1 MQNPAW
7 SGCPRRYS
15 LGPEASGPDEDAAG
29 PDETEQMSCATVVA
43 HLRNAGCVFA
53 EDEARILLQAAQEAS
68 RDLAARD
75 MADRHDATSSHPTL
89 AEFLARRVAGEPL
102 EQIVG
107 WVEFAGQRI
116 AVAPGVFVPRQRTQL
131 LAAQSILALKAA
143 RGSKAAQRGAQAASC
158 GMEEAGGTVRF
169 LEAFCGVGAVAT
181 TVSRADPGTQIHL
194 GDHDETALDCAR
206 MNVGP
211 EAHPHLLNTLTGL
224 PQTLAGGFDVISA
237 VPPYVPDSAAE
248 FLPREALDHE
258 APTALFGG
266 ADGLDLVRRLI
277 GESRQWLAPSGVL
290 LIELGSEQLH
300 SAADFATQLGFSTGS
315 TLGDDEQTAVLELQP
330 RD

>member
-1 MQNPAW
+1 
-7 SGCPRRYS
+7 
-15 LGPEASGPDEDAAG
+15 
-29 PDETEQMSCATVVA
+29 MSFATVVA

-53 EDEARILLQAAQEAS
+53 EDEARILLQAAQESTS
-68 RDLAARD
+68 RQ
-75 MADRHDATSSHPTL
+75 PTL
-89 AEFLARRVAGEPL
+89 AELLARRVAGEPL

-131 LAAQSILALKAA
+131 LATQSILALKAA
-143 RGSKAAQRGAQAASC
+143 S
-158 GMEEAGGTVRF
+158 GTARF

-211 EAHPHLLNTLTGL
+211 EARPHLLNTLSGL

-248 FLPREALDHE
+248 FLPHEALDHE

-290 LIELGSEQLH
+290 LVELGSEQLH
-300 SAADFATQLGFSTGS
+300 SAADFATELGFSTRS
-315 TLGDDEQTAVLELQP
+315 TLGEDEQTAVLELQL

>member
-1 MQNPAW
+1 
-7 SGCPRRYS
+7 
-15 LGPEASGPDEDAAG
+15 
-29 PDETEQMSCATVVA
+29 MSCATVVA

-53 EDEARILLQAAQEAS
+53 EDEAQILLQAAQES
-68 RDLAARD
+68 FRDTADHDMADRD
-75 MADRHDATSSHPTL
+75 MADRQESTSSHPTL
-89 AEFLARRVAGEPL
+89 AELLARRVAGEPL

-131 LAAQSILALKAA
+131 LATQSVLALKAA
-143 RGSKAAQRGAQAASC
+143 S
-158 GMEEAGGTVRF
+158 GTARF

-181 TVSRADPGTQIHL
+181 TVSRTDPGTQIHL

-206 MNVGP
+206 MNVGA
-211 EAHPHLLNTLTGL
+211 EAHPHLLNTLSGL

-248 FLPREALDHE
+248 FLPHEALDYE

-300 SAADFATQLGFSTGS
+300 RAADFATELGFSTRN
-315 TLGDDEQTAVLELQP
+315 TLGEDEQTAVLELQL